1 MSGTWGTFVL
11 FFLAM
16 MFILLERRNE
26 APGMCSQGRKAAWLS
41 ACAGSA
47 DIAILLLGNQLTG

>member
-1 MSGTWGTFVL
+1 MSGTWGPFVL

-26 APGMCSQGRKAAWLS
+26 APGTCNQGRRAAWLF

-47 DIAILLLGNQLTG
+47 DIAILLLENQLTG